1 MLLLDKEEIKQM
13 IFRAAALKVNSPEC
27 EGVEQFVWER
37 ERVIADPESTIF
49 KIAELKDAILGFGA
63 L

>member
-1 MLLLDKEEIKQM
+1 M

-37 ERVIADPESTIF
+37 ERAIAYPSNTIF
-49 KIAELKDAILGFGA
+49 NIAELIDAIFFLDLTICGA
-63 L
+63 CLIFN